1 MPTVRNNIFG
11 RRKILRHIFR
21 FRGFAESLRLAVI
34 GMSYLFLY
42 HRNMRIIVMAGAAAF
57 LLGIYLKLSGL
68 ELAALCITITLVLM
82 AEIFNTAIE
91 LIIDMRLN
99 KYHTLV
105 KLVKDISAAV
115 VLIASINA
123 LAVGYALFARR
134 LIYGGG

>member
-1 MPTVRNNIFG
+1 MPIVKSRSFCR

-21 FRGFAESLRLAVI
+21 FRGFFESVRLAFI
-34 GMSYLFLY
+34 GISYLFIY
-42 HRNMRIIVMAGAAAF
+42 HRNMRIIFMSGAAAF
-57 LLGIYLKLSGL
+57 LLGVYVRLSGI
-68 ELAALCITITLVLM
+68 ELVALCITITLVLM

-115 VLIASINA
+115 VLIASVNA
-123 LAVGYALFARR
+123 VAVGYVLFAKKLFR
-134 LIYGGG
+134 